1 MKEINYNE
9 NIDINS
15 KIIKLKENKNEKIDN
30 YIVCIYDVKNINKET
45 QIINYLNL
53 DKKKELEKYS
63 NNPINTY
70 LINEEEIKNVCEL
83 YYYNYIKIN
92 FNFNYKFRYFGE
104 NIIKIKCKNPLKNM
118 IYLFYNCDTLKYL
131 DLSNF
136 FSNNIINMSYM
147 FYNCSSLTT
156 LNLSNFNTNNVN
168 NMSNMF
174 DNCSSLNILNL
185 SNFNTNNFNDMS
197 DKFFGIKKN
206 CVILCN
212 DTKIK
217 KIKI

>member
-104 NIIKIKCKNPLKNM
+104 NIIKIKC
-118 IYLFYNCDTLKYL
+118 
-131 DLSNF
+131 
-136 FSNNIINMSYM
+136 
-147 FYNCSSLTT
+147 
-156 LNLSNFNTNNVN
+156 
-168 NMSNMF
+168 
-174 DNCSSLNILNL
+174 
-185 SNFNTNNFNDMS
+185 
-197 DKFFGIKKN
+197 
-206 CVILCN
+206 
-212 DTKIK
+212 
-217 KIKI
+217 